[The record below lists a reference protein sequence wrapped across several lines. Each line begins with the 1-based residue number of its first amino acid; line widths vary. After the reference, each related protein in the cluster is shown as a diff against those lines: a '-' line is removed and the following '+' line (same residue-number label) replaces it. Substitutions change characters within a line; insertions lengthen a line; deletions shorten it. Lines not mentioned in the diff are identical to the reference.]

1 MTLRIAMVGACPY
14 PVPQGSQVFLRDNA
28 LALKERGHEVH
39 LVVYGFGLGRDHS
52 GLYIHRGRRFPGDSR
67 TDAGPSFAKPLL
79 DLDLVFKLREIV
91 DHHKIDVVY
100 AHNYEALLVALL
112 AGKRPLIY
120 HAHNAMSD
128 ELPYYFRYKAIPERF
143 GRWLDK
149 TFPRR
154 ADRIVVPHR
163 RLAGHLIVRG
173 CDHTKITV
181 VPPPVDADLFEPAKV
196 GTDTPAVLYTGNLDT
211 YQNLGLLF
219 AAMKHVR
226 RRVKDARLIVATNQE
241 AEIPDAEIVKTLGFD
256 ALPRLLAQD
265 SIFVVPRVSWSGYP
279 VKLLNAMAAGK
290 AIVACASAAY
300 PVTHE
305 ENGLVVAD
313 NDEKAFADAILRLMG
328 DPKLRAELGKKAR
341 ATVLAHNRP
350 EQTAEELEAVAVRL
364 LEEGRPLDAPV

>member
-1 MTLRIAMVGACPY
+1 MSLKIAMVGACPY
-14 PVPQGSQVFLRDNA
+14 PVPQGSQVFFRDNA
-28 LALKERGHEVH
+28 LALKSRGHDVH
-39 LVVYGFGLGRDHS
+39 LVVYGFGLGSDHS
-52 GLYIHRGRRFPGDSR
+52 GLHIHRGRRFPGDGR
-67 TDAGPSFAKPLL
+67 TDAGPSLIKPLL
-79 DLDLVFKLREIV
+79 DLDLVFKLRATV
-91 DHHKIDVVY
+91 DRYGIDVVY

-112 AGKRPLIY
+112 AGKRPIIY

-128 ELPYYFRYKAIPERF
+128 ELPYYFRYKMIPERV
-143 GRWLDK
+143 GRWLDR

-196 GTDTPAVLYTGNLDT
+196 GKETPSVLYTGNLDA

-219 AAMKHVR
+219 AAMEHVR
-226 RRVKDARLIVATNQE
+226 RRVKGARLVVATNQD
-241 AEIPDAEIVKTLGFD
+241 ADIPGAEIVKTMGFD

-300 PVTHE
+300 PITHE
-305 ENGLVVAD
+305 VSGLVVDD
-313 NDEKAFADAILRLMG
+313 NDEKGFADAILRLMN
-328 DPKLRAELGKKAR
+328 DPKLRAEFGRNAR
-341 ATVLAHNRP
+341 TAVLQHNRP
-350 EQTAEELEAVAVRL
+350 DQAAEQLEAVALRL
-364 LEEGRPLDAPV
+364 LEQSQPLDAPA